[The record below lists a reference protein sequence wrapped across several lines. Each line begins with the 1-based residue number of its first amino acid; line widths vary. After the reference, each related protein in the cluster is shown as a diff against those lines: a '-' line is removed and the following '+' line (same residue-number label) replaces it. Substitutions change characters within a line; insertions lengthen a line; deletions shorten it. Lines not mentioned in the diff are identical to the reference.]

1 MGEWV
6 HLLCAIWV
14 PETRVVNDVFMEP
27 ITGADKISK
36 QRWKLVR
43 VPPPVLRTIYSQI
56 ALLQKCSI
64 CEIRQGASIQC
75 AKTSCFLAFHATC
88 ARKEKFLMPMKNT
101 QGSEPV
107 TLTCY
112 CEKHLPVWFGRLSNL
127 DLRDG

>member
-43 VPPPVLRTIYSQI
+43 VSPLVRRAIYSQI
-56 ALLQKCSI
+56 AF
-64 CEIRQGASIQC
+64 RRNVRFVRY
-75 AKTSCFLAFHATC
+75 AKVHAYNAPRRPVFSRFTRHVLERTS
-88 ARKEKFLMPMKNT
+88 
-101 QGSEPV
+101 
-107 TLTCY
+107 Y
-112 CEKHLPVWFGRLSNL
+112 
-127 DLRDG
+127 